1 MTKKE
6 IVSLSLMLAGIYC
19 LIMAI
24 NHLSYV
30 IQSIASLFRQEDFW
44 SILISINFIVS
55 LLLLLTP
62 FLLLLLFGFYL
73 FFSDKL
79 PSKMASSMT
88 QEEKTE
94 SFSLQ
99 DIQILAFSII
109 GVWLLS
115 EAVPTFI
122 RLIVQITFILPT
134 YQKSVT
140 VFQNSA
146 YISHIVAA
154 VLKIALGIYLFSGG
168 KGLIRLW
175 QKFDSTR
182 DIKPV
187 GNS

>member
-79 PSKMASSMT
+79 PSKMASLMT
-88 QEEKTE
+88 QGEKAT
-94 SFSLQ
+94 SFAFQ
-99 DIQILAFSII
+99 DIQLLSFSII

-134 YQKSVT
+134 HQKSVT
-140 VFQNSA
+140 VFQNSI

-154 VLKIALGIYLFSGG
+154 ILKIALGIYLFSGG
-168 KGLIRLW
+168 KGIIKLW
-175 QKFDSTR
+175 QKVQNRKTGL
-182 DIKPV
+182 KL
-187 GNS
+187 